1 MATISIDYNSENKEV
16 YLCGDIEA
24 IKRNRF
30 AWRYV
35 RDYFSP
41 REEMGR
47 IVIPVM
53 DEEPFPILSSIRS
66 MLSKYGFTEKKTESS
81 EKILLDFYEEERK
94 FDEFSQKALR
104 IRNNECDKVEFE
116 KFTNSIA
123 CHLPA
128 RSLYPLQ
135 LLSAYHMAFSQN
147 ACNFSVPG
155 AGKTSIVYGA
165 YAYLHSLPNDN
176 AKHIDKLLVV
186 GPLSSFGPWELEY
199 EECFGH
205 KPSVKRL
212 ISGISKTDK
221 QDYLI
226 SSRTSELTL
235 ISYASLI
242 SLQKELGFFL
252 RNNKVMVVL
261 DEAHKAKNSSGEDN
275 NQTNNYLIQS
285 TVNFLFDADI
295 FSINMFYY
303 DSVQQQYRFKNESFP
318 LKLSSVRNVLISQG
332 FLCVDRGV
340 TGSRFYVSP
349 EYESLVASQCI
360 RKRKAISLEQLKK
373 RLKSDEL
380 AGEKAELFVVKYE
393 KKRLG
398 VEGEN
403 KVKRISEIDVTAG
416 YDIVSANSPNSTVA
430 NRFIEVKAVS
440 ENGFYWSKNE
450 YDIAKLLAA
459 DYYLYLV
466 DLSKIDDDNYEPDI
480 IHNPVQH
487 IMENNLWLVEP
498 QSYHIQ
504 KVKF

>member
-165 YAYLHSLPNDN
+165 YAYLHSLP
-176 AKHIDKLLVV
+176 
-186 GPLSSFGPWELEY
+186 
-199 EECFGH
+199 
-205 KPSVKRL
+205 
-212 ISGISKTDK
+212 
-221 QDYLI
+221 
-226 SSRTSELTL
+226 
-235 ISYASLI
+235 
-242 SLQKELGFFL
+242 
-252 RNNKVMVVL
+252 
-261 DEAHKAKNSSGEDN
+261 
-275 NQTNNYLIQS
+275 
-285 TVNFLFDADI
+285 
-295 FSINMFYY
+295 
-303 DSVQQQYRFKNESFP
+303 
-318 LKLSSVRNVLISQG
+318 SQG

>member
-186 GPLSSFGPWELEY
+186 LLYRWENIRDE
-199 EECFGH
+199 
-205 KPSVKRL
+205 SM
-212 ISGISKTDK
+212 
-221 QDYLI
+221 
-226 SSRTSELTL
+226 TL
-235 ISYASLI
+235 
-242 SLQKELGFFL
+242 
-252 RNNKVMVVL
+252 
-261 DEAHKAKNSSGEDN
+261 
-275 NQTNNYLIQS
+275 
-285 TVNFLFDADI
+285 
-295 FSINMFYY
+295 
-303 DSVQQQYRFKNESFP
+303 
-318 LKLSSVRNVLISQG
+318 
-332 FLCVDRGV
+332 
-340 TGSRFYVSP
+340 
-349 EYESLVASQCI
+349 
-360 RKRKAISLEQLKK
+360 
-373 RLKSDEL
+373 
-380 AGEKAELFVVKYE
+380 
-393 KKRLG
+393 
-398 VEGEN
+398 
-403 KVKRISEIDVTAG
+403 
-416 YDIVSANSPNSTVA
+416 
-430 NRFIEVKAVS
+430 
-440 ENGFYWSKNE
+440 
-450 YDIAKLLAA
+450 
-459 DYYLYLV
+459 
-466 DLSKIDDDNYEPDI
+466 
-480 IHNPVQH
+480 
-487 IMENNLWLVEP
+487 
-498 QSYHIQ
+498 
-504 KVKF
+504 

>member
-53 DEEPFPILSSIRS
+53 DEEPFP
-66 MLSKYGFTEKKTESS
+66 
-81 EKILLDFYEEERK
+81 
-94 FDEFSQKALR
+94 
-104 IRNNECDKVEFE
+104 
-116 KFTNSIA
+116 
-123 CHLPA
+123 
-128 RSLYPLQ
+128 
-135 LLSAYHMAFSQN
+135 
-147 ACNFSVPG
+147 
-155 AGKTSIVYGA
+155 
-165 YAYLHSLPNDN
+165 
-176 AKHIDKLLVV
+176 
-186 GPLSSFGPWELEY
+186 
-199 EECFGH
+199 
-205 KPSVKRL
+205 
-212 ISGISKTDK
+212 
-221 QDYLI
+221 
-226 SSRTSELTL
+226 
-235 ISYASLI
+235 
-242 SLQKELGFFL
+242 
-252 RNNKVMVVL
+252 
-261 DEAHKAKNSSGEDN
+261 
-275 NQTNNYLIQS
+275 
-285 TVNFLFDADI
+285 
-295 FSINMFYY
+295 
-303 DSVQQQYRFKNESFP
+303 
-318 LKLSSVRNVLISQG
+318 
-332 FLCVDRGV
+332 
-340 TGSRFYVSP
+340 
-349 EYESLVASQCI
+349 
-360 RKRKAISLEQLKK
+360 
-373 RLKSDEL
+373 
-380 AGEKAELFVVKYE
+380 
-393 KKRLG
+393 
-398 VEGEN
+398 
-403 KVKRISEIDVTAG
+403 ISEIDVTAG